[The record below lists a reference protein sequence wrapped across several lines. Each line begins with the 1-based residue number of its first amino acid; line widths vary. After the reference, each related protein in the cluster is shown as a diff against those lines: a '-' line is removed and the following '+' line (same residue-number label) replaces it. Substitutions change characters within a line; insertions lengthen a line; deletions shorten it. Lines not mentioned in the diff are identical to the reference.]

1 MESFEHMQVDRLL
14 QWLSIFKNYQ
24 FMTNI
29 VSSSYPH
36 IMFYKQILD
45 VLWFYLSGERSK
57 FAVVGKISVVNI
69 ANSVKVG

>member
-1 MESFEHMQVDRLL
+1 MENFEHMQVDRLL

-45 VLWFYLSGERSK
+45 VLWFYLSGEK
-57 FAVVGKISVVNI
+57 NAVVGKISVVNI
-69 ANSVKVG
+69 ANSVKVV